1 MSQSN
6 PAILV
11 GAVIAVGA
19 LGVLFWSGQ
28 SAEPSPDTVLEA
40 RVASLEQEVAT
51 LKMELERRR
60 ERGQRRGAARGDG
73 SRLGRAAGATLDD
86 ESLAREI
93 ARKARVGGPPGEEA
107 QGAVLDVLDSDDPQ
121 VRERLDALVR
131 DSLEEE
137 REQRMERRRERA
149 EQRAAERLDQLA
161 NDANLTR
168 AQVDELDAALA
179 QEREEIF
186 AIFRAA
192 REDGSWNEARQKAGE
207 IRTGTD
213 EKVAELLSE
222 GQLDAWNAMRE
233 EDAQRRG
240 R

>member
-1 MSQSN
+1 M
-6 PAILV
+6 
-11 GAVIAVGA
+11 
-19 LGVLFWSGQ
+19 
-28 SAEPSPDTVLEA
+28 
-40 RVASLEQEVAT
+40 
-51 LKMELERRR
+51 
-60 ERGQRRGAARGDG
+60 
-73 SRLGRAAGATLDD
+73 
-86 ESLAREI
+86 
-93 ARKARVGGPPGEEA
+93 
-107 QGAVLDVLDSDDPQ
+107 LDSDDPQ